1 MTGDDELYRKHADE
15 LTKLATGLVGP
26 SDAADVVSSAVLG
39 CVSSRRWNTVDDRRA
54 YLFKS
59 VVNEAAKWHRS
70 NSRRQVREAA
80 AVRSAEFEV
89 PVPRPEVLAAIRDLS
104 FRQRAVIV
112 LTYWADL
119 TPRDVA
125 RTLGISEGAVRRHL
139 ARARRRLRE
148 VLHDD

>member
-1 MTGDDELYRKHADE
+1 VVGDDELYRKHADD

-26 SDAADVVSSAVLG
+26 SDAADVVSAAVVG
-39 CVSSRRWNTVDDRRA
+39 CVSSRGWATADDRRA

-70 NSRRQVREAA
+70 NARRRVREAS
-80 AVRSAEFEV
+80 VRSCREFEI
-89 PVPRPEVLAAIRDLS
+89 PLPRPEVIAAIRELS

-125 RTLGISEGAVRRHL
+125 NALGISEGTVKRHL
-139 ARARRRLRE
+139 ARARGRLKE

>member
-1 MTGDDELYRKHADE
+1 MGDDELYRKHADD
-15 LTKLATGLVGP
+15 LTRLATGLVGP
-26 SDAADVVSSAVLG
+26 SNAADVVSAAVLG
-39 CVSSRRWNTVDDRRA
+39 CVSSRRWPTVDDRRA

-70 NSRRQVREAA
+70 STRRRVREAA
-80 AVRSAEFEV
+80 VRPSPEFEI
-89 PVPRPEVLAAIRDLS
+89 PVPRPEVIAAIRALS

-119 TPRDVA
+119 TPGDVA
-125 RTLGISEGAVRRHL
+125 NTLGVSEGAVKRHL
-139 ARARRRLRE
+139 ARARGRLRE

>member
-1 MTGDDELYRKHADE
+1 MVGDDELYRKHADD
-15 LTKLATGLVGP
+15 LTRLATGLVGR
-26 SDAADVVSSAVLG
+26 SDAADVVSAAVLG
-39 CVSSRRWNTVDDRRA
+39 CVSSRGWPTVDDRRA

-59 VVNEAAKWHRS
+59 VVNEAAKWHR
-70 NSRRQVREAA
+70 NNTRRRVREAA
-80 AVRSAEFEV
+80 VQSGTMSEI

-125 RTLGISEGAVRRHL
+125 GTLGISEGAVKRHL
-139 ARARRRLRE
+139 ARARSRLRE
-148 VLHDD
+148 ELHDD